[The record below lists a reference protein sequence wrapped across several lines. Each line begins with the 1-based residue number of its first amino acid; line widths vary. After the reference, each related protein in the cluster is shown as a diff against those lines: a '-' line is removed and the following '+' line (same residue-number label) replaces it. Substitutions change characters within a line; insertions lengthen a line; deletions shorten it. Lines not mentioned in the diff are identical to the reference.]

1 MENGEHQA
9 ITIEE
14 SNSNIETS
22 VRSTNEIE
30 ESSDDA
36 CVILIQRRLEENRRE
51 GAQTTTERV
60 STSICR
66 VPQNL
71 ARISRRATEPE
82 KVSIGPYHHDKDEVL
97 EFPSYKW
104 QFLDSLLSRT
114 EQPKSSLRFMTLAMK
129 ELELNAR
136 AQYSELIQMSSDDF
150 IEMMLLDGCFII
162 ELFQQVCRSEDSA
175 NVNSLMLMKP
185 WLIPILIRD
194 LLKLENQIPL
204 FVLLK
209 LFSLSNCN
217 TSEHFVWQALEF
229 FNLALPRSLESFKGQ
244 RRVFLYEDS
253 SHLLDLFYRSYCVP
267 KIQQA
272 GFRETWLSY
281 NGSSYPSTRRL
292 LPCLRYLSKL
302 TKLCKRRSPGLP
314 RYRPLSDQSIPCV
327 TRLRH
332 AGVKF
337 RPQKDDNFLDINFHK
352 GVLEIPPMTI
362 NDFTSTVLIN
372 CVAYEQCYPRSYSK
386 RFSEYIAFMSCLI
399 NSSRDVTF
407 LCEDG
412 IISNFSYNDNHV
424 ANLFKKLGEHVVFN
438 IRECYLKNEFREV
451 EAYYSSNW
459 ATLRRT
465 YFSSPWSTISVVSA
479 SALLALTAIQTI
491 TAILSYKVHH
501 S

>member
-51 GAQTTTERV
+51 GAQSTTERV

-97 EFPSYKW
+97 ELQSYKW
-104 QFLDSLLSRT
+104 QFLHSLLSRMK
-114 EQPKSSLRFMTLAMK
+114 QPKSSLRLMTLTMK
-129 ELELNAR
+129 ELELKAR

-175 NVNSLMLMKP
+175 NVNSLVLMKP

-244 RRVFLYEDS
+244 RRVSLYEDS
-253 SHLLDLFYRSYCVP
+253 SHLLALFYCSYCFP
-267 KIQQA
+267 IRQA
-272 GFRETWLSY
+272 ALREARLFCH
-281 NGSSYPSTRRL
+281 GSSNLFTRRL
-292 LPCLRYLSKL
+292 LPCLSYLSKL
-302 TKLCKRRSPGLP
+302 TNLCRRRSHGLP

-352 GVLEIPPMTI
+352 GLLEIPPMTI

-372 CVAYEQCYPRSYSK
+372 CVAYEQCHPRPYSK
-386 RFSEYIAFMSCLI
+386 CFSEYIAFMSCLI

-451 EAYYSSNW
+451 EAYYSSDW

>member
-14 SNSNIETS
+14 SDSNIETS
-22 VRSTNEIE
+22 VGSTNEIE
-30 ESSDDA
+30 ESSDNA

-51 GAQTTTERV
+51 GAQSTTERDI
-60 STSICR
+60 SSICR
-66 VPQNL
+66 VPENL

-82 KVSIGPYHHDKDEVL
+82 KVSIGPYHRDKDEVL
-97 EFPSYKW
+97 EFQSFKW
-104 QFLDSLLSRT
+104 QFLDSLLSRM
-114 EQPKSSLRFMTLAMK
+114 EQPKSSLRLMTLAMK
-129 ELELNAR
+129 ELELKAR

-162 ELFQQVCRSEDSA
+162 ELFQQVCQSEDSA
-175 NVNSLMLMKP
+175 NVNSLVLMKP

-204 FVLLK
+204 FVLLE
-209 LFSLSNCN
+209 LFSLSNFN
-217 TSEHFVWQALEF
+217 TREPFLWQALKF
-229 FNLALPRSLESFKGQ
+229 FNLALPRSLDSFKGQ
-244 RRVFLYEDS
+244 QRVSLYEDS
-253 SHLLDLFYRSYCVP
+253 CHLLHLFYCSYCCP
-267 KIQQA
+267 KLQQA
-272 GFRETWLSY
+272 PHRPTV
-281 NGSSYPSTRRL
+281 
-292 LPCLRYLSKL
+292 
-302 TKLCKRRSPGLP
+302 
-314 RYRPLSDQSIPCV
+314 YRPEGYRPSSDQSIPCV

-337 RPQKDDNFLDINFHK
+337 RPLKAGNFLDINFHK
-352 GVLEIPPMTI
+352 GVLGIPPMTI

-372 CVAYEQCYPRSYSK
+372 CVACEQCYPRPNSK
-386 RFSEYIAFMSCLI
+386 CFSEYIAFISCLI

-424 ANLFKKLGEHVVFN
+424 ANLFNMLGEHVVFN

-451 EAYYSSNW
+451 EAYYSSDW

-465 YFSSPWSTISVVSA
+465 YFSSPWSIISVASA
-479 SALLALTAIQTI
+479 SALLLLTALQTF
-491 TAILSYKVHH
+491 AAYVEPRVLH